1 MEEGI
6 YRNISLRHRPSVVCR
21 QGQKILQVYVA
32 EVGWDRLAEVRAFL
46 GSVIAGL
53 VRRHLVPTRTA
64 RADPPR

>member
-6 YRNISLRHRPSVVCR
+6 YRNISLRHGPSVVGR
-21 QGQKILQVYVA
+21 QEKILQVYVA